1 MAQLLEHIFCE
12 FGVMPDEVMNKTDGT
27 RAFMF
32 ACAIRDIGGETFHAK
47 KQQRQVYCPLLQ
59 QS

>member
-12 FGVMPDEVMNKTDGT
+12 FGVMPDEVMSKPEGA

-32 ACAIRDIGGETFHAK
+32 ACAIRDIGGETFHSK
-47 KQQRQVYCPLLQ
+47 KQQGQVRCPLLQ
-59 QS
+59 S